1 MSENKAIQDQSLLK
15 FLEKNKP
22 DGRRNK
28 LMPFKEH
35 ILFLKQQ
42 GYSDSSIA
50 RFLKEEKGV
59 QTTQQSVNNFI
70 NKNQKVEYKEET
82 LVSQTQQSTRNTAQ
96 SGQIQKNISTVK
108 PLKAG
113 NDRNFEMVKISDE
126 EVKDL
131 LS

>member
-1 MSENKAIQDQSLLK
+1 
-15 FLEKNKP
+15 
-22 DGRRNK
+22 
-28 LMPFKEH
+28 MPFKEH